1 MWAKNQQRVDA
12 ECFGARAGGC
22 HPRGH
27 ACGDPSRKGR
37 VRGRLLIALRAG
49 SGFEWGFPT
58 RHPVSR
64 KWPAVL
70 AGPASRPCP
79 FEPLA
84 CGYRPRGWHPP
95 ALSKTEVACG
105 KSEMHGFALLQGTLA
120 YMVCIASIAMAY
132 AYGQVTL
139 IASARCRF
147 STTAGSA
154 GVMSSISIRRRASG
168 ARLADRLPCHH
179 QKNRAETAHCEQAT
193 NRREQYNHVPGC

>member
-37 VRGRLLIALRAG
+37 VRGRVPDSRTSCAPTRATSG
-49 SGFEWGFPT
+49 SGFERRCPT

-95 ALSKTEVACG
+95 ALSNGEVACG
-105 KSEMHGFALLQGTLA
+105 ESVEPGFASWLGTLA
-120 YMVCIASIAMAY
+120 CLVCMASVALGMSR
-132 AYGQVTL
+132 VR
-139 IASARCRF
+139 ARACAPTPRPQI
-147 STTAGSA
+147 TRW
-154 GVMSSISIRRRASG
+154 I
-168 ARLADRLPCHH
+168 CH
-179 QKNRAETAHCEQAT
+179 KLT
-193 NRREQYNHVPGC
+193 YPWG